1 MSITDDMVFS
11 VSEFLDLTNEL
22 LGQRDFTV
30 QGEVTEVKALP
41 SGTYFTLQDPAA
53 KATMS
58 CYMSPYGY
66 RDSGVT
72 LEPGMVVKAGG
83 IASVYKPKGRFSFRA
98 EILEPVGEGSLK
110 KAYDALKKKLADEG
124 LFDRKRPLP
133 QFIASVGIITSRTGA
148 VIRDFQQNLLPLG
161 MRIIHHDA
169 RVEGAQASGQIRRA
183 IEWFNAHAGQIDA
196 LVIIRGG
203 GSLEDLQAFNDEWVV
218 RSIFGSRVP
227 TIVAIGHAPDLPLA
241 QMVADTVADT
251 PTAAAHCVNGTW
263 SRLTTDV
270 PALSAKMVHGY
281 GSALASNRADVTSLT
296 HRMAVHL
303 ARLAGRG
310 TQLRDQFLV
319 GAERLGER
327 IRSVRDQIDVAS
339 RRLEAANPERLLGL
353 GYSIVTDGSGAVVRS
368 VRGLATGQ
376 SVRTR
381 VAAGSFTSTVKDV
394 SLEH

>member
-1 MSITDDMVFS
+1 MLPDDAIFS
-11 VSEFLDLTNEL
+11 VSEFLDLANEL

-30 QGEVTEVKALP
+30 QGEVTEVKSLP

-66 RDSGVT
+66 RDSGVA
-72 LEPGMVVKAGG
+72 LEPGLVVKVGG

-98 EILEPVGEGSLK
+98 EVLEPVGEGSLK
-110 KAYDALKKKLADEG
+110 KAYGALKKKLADEG

-133 QFIASVGIITSRTGA
+133 PFIARIGIITSRTGA

-161 MRIIHHDA
+161 MRIMHHDT

-183 IEWFNAHAGQIDA
+183 VEWFNTHAGQIDT

-227 TIVAIGHAPDLPLA
+227 TIVAIGHAPDMPLA
-241 QMVADTVADT
+241 QLVADTVADT
-251 PTAAAHCVNGTW
+251 PTAAAHCVNDSW
-263 SRLTTDV
+263 SRLTADV
-270 PALSAKMVHGY
+270 PALSARMVHGY
-281 GSALASNRADVTSLT
+281 ESALVANRADVTSLT

-303 ARLAGRG
+303 ARLSGRG
-310 TQLRDQFLV
+310 EQLRDQFLA
-319 GAERLGER
+319 GAERVGDR
-327 IRSVRDQIDVAS
+327 IRAVREQVDVAS
-339 RRLEAANPERLLGL
+339 RRLDAASPERLLRL

-368 VRGLATGQ
+368 AQGLATGQ

-381 VAAGSFTSTVKDV
+381 VAKGSFTSIVKDV